1 VSDVV
6 PAKPRPQPD
15 ELSRPFWEAAREGR
29 LLIQR
34 CPACA
39 RHQWYPRPLCVAC
52 GARDPAWA
60 EASGRAVVHTFSVV
74 RRTPNREFGDEL
86 PYVFAVVEL
95 EEGVRMATRL
105 VGVESERLRCGMAV
119 RASFPPPGDDGLVLP
134 VFEVV

>member
-1 VSDVV
+1 M

-15 ELSRPFWEAAREGR
+15 ELSRPFWEAARQGR

-34 CPACA
+34 CAACA
-39 RHQWYPRPLCVAC
+39 RHQWYPRPLCLAC
-52 GARDPAWA
+52 GARGLEWA

-74 RRTPNREFGDEL
+74 RRTPNREFSEEL
-86 PYVFAVVEL
+86 PYVFAIVEL

-105 VGVESERLRCGMAV
+105 VGTAPEQVRCELPV
-119 RASFPPPGDDGLVLP
+119 RARFPPAGEDGLVLP